1 MTIING
7 EISNQLGAKL
17 DGTVWIAAAYHRPV
31 DNVLVLADWAAT
43 PLVDSAF
50 TAEAIPGPARLRVE
64 AGSVFAEWDIVIP
77 DEGPVEVTALM
88 QDSIDYPEPVVL
100 AAQAAANRATKEA
113 NRAEAAAAIV
123 GSAQRVLEA
132 EAASAASAGAA
143 AQSASESASS
153 ASASASSATTAGEH
167 EDAARGVLTE
177 TVTARND
184 AQASA
189 TASATS
195 AGESAGS
202 ATAAASSATTADA
215 KATSANSSAN
225 RAWSGSEAAVVARNA
240 AQTAQTAAE
249 VARDTAQEHA
259 SSAADSCSQAQD
271 AAINAADDVR
281 GELQGLRTEAQTAAT
296 AAATSAGESAD
307 SAEQARLSAESAAEA
322 VASGVADATTSI
334 KGKLR
339 LAGDL
344 AGTAEAPTV
353 PGLEQRA
360 PLTHT
365 HTIGQVD
372 GLQATVDEVD
382 KATYQ
387 ATAGRIMRRGTD
399 GTVSV
404 APPTGSTHVATKG
417 YVDGRSVTSLQVSDA
432 TSTTGRPESAS
443 KLVKTWTD
451 GYVHVNGAPS
461 ASTHA
466 TPKSYVDARPAMW
479 LWSGDGEW
487 EAPAAANSGDS
498 VLNLADGTIYSITE
512 V

>member
-88 QDSIDYPEPVVL
+88 QDSIDYPEPVIL
-100 AAQAAANRATKEA
+100 AAQAAANRATQEA

-123 GSAQRVLEA
+123 GSAQRVLDA

-177 TVTARND
+177 TVMARND

-259 SSAADSCSQAQD
+259 ISAEDSCSQAQD
-271 AAINAADDVR
+271 AAVNAADDVR

-296 AAATSAGESAD
+296 ASATSAGESAD

-322 VASGVADATTSI
+322 VSSGVADATPTI
-334 KGKLR
+334 KGKMR

-344 AGTAEAPTV
+344 AGTADAPTV
-353 PGLEQRA
+353 PGLGGKSDKGHHHA
-360 PLTHT
+360 MAD
-365 HTIGQVD
+365 VD
-372 GLQATVDEVD
+372 GLQYLATTVAQ
-382 KATYQ
+382 ATYQ
-387 ATAGRIMRRGTD
+387 DTPNRLMKRGAD
-399 GTVSV
+399 GTTAV
-404 APPTGSTHVATKG
+404 ATPTGAQHAANKG
-417 YVDGRSVTSLQVSDA
+417 YVDQRVDTA
-432 TSTTGRPESAS
+432 TSD
-443 KLVKTWTD
+443 KVTD
-451 GYVHVNGAPS
+451 QQMDA
-461 ASTHA
+461 AITA
-466 TPKSYVDARPAMW
+466 RTPQVVVVDALP
-479 LWSGDGEW
+479 GNPD
-487 EAPAAANSGDS
+487 PD
-498 VLNLADGTIYSITE
+498 TIYLVTGE
-512 V
+512 VSENG